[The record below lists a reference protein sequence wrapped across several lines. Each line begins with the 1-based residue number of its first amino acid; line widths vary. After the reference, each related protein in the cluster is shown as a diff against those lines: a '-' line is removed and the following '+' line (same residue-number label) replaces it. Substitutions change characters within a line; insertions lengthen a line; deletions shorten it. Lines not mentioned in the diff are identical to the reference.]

1 MSDQEPLFEALAG
14 RFPQDGVVTWIG
26 LRPVKRGPVKVV
38 ESVEAEPS
46 VGLIGDHY
54 SGSSGKRHVTLLD
67 AAHLAVIGEHLGQPP
82 VDPALLRRNLLI
94 RGVNLLALKDRRFR
108 IGDVE
113 LVYTGA
119 CHPCDKMELAL
130 GPGGWNAMRWHGGI
144 HARVESRGTI
154 RVGDALSLL
163 D

>member
-119 CHPCDKMELAL
+119 CHPCSRMEETFGA
-130 GPGGWNAMRWHGGI
+130 GGYNAVRGHGGI
-144 HARVESRGTI
+144 TARIIEGGLI
-154 RVGDALSLL
+154 ACGDAVELAP
-163 D
+163 